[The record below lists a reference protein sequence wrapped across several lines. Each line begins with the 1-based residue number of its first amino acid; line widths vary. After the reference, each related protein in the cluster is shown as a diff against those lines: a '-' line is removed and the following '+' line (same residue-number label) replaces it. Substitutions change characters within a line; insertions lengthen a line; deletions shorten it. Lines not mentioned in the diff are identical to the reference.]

1 MAIENW
7 SGEKVVTLFWTIII
21 FTIITSILILITYR
35 WYTSLEEKKI
45 FADHNYTE
53 CIVYIPNT
61 ATSHR
66 VWQKECQIIKLYPGV
81 VIRK

>member
-7 SGEKVVTLFWTIII
+7 SEGKVVALFWTIIA
-21 FTIITSILILITYR
+21 FTFITGVFILLIYN

-53 CIVYIPNT
+53 CMVYIPNT
-61 ATSHR
+61 ATTHKA
-66 VWQKECQIIKLYPGV
+66 WQKECQIIKLYPGV
-81 VIRK
+81 IIKK